1 MCCGTLYHNN
11 GQSLFARDTHGFS
24 SKGTSE
30 GKREFVKW
38 GSVQR
43 EKTLR
48 WVLFCENKKAELL
61 NFLEILEELDKNE
74 KTDRQT
80 IEQDV
85 LADVALC
92 SMNMERDAIQEM
104 YEAGKIS
111 YGTSVSMK
119 NDITLLE
126 LQME

>member
-1 MCCGTLYHNN
+1 MEYILKQLQQQT
-11 GQSLFARDTHGFS
+11 
-24 SKGTSE
+24 
-30 GKREFVKW
+30 EFYQVH
-38 GSVQR
+38 
-43 EKTLR
+43 
-48 WVLFCENKKAELL
+48 CENKKTELL

-74 KTDRQT
+74 RTDRQT
-80 IEQDV
+80 IEQGV

>member
-1 MCCGTLYHNN
+1 MEYILKQLQQQTE
-11 GQSLFARDTHGFS
+11 FS
-24 SKGTSE
+24 
-30 GKREFVKW
+30 
-38 GSVQR
+38 Q
-43 EKTLR
+43 
-48 WVLFCENKKAELL
+48 VLCENKKTELL

-74 KTDRQT
+74 RTDRQT
-80 IEQDV
+80 IEQGV

-104 YEAGKIS
+104 YEEGKIS

>member
-1 MCCGTLYHNN
+1 M
-11 GQSLFARDTHGFS
+11 
-24 SKGTSE
+24 
-30 GKREFVKW
+30 
-38 GSVQR
+38 
-43 EKTLR
+43 
-48 WVLFCENKKAELL
+48 L

-74 KTDRQT
+74 RTDRQT
-80 IEQDV
+80 IEQGV

>member
-1 MCCGTLYHNN
+1 MIFGLQKIKHDE
-11 GQSLFARDTHGFS
+11 Q
-24 SKGTSE
+24 
-30 GKREFVKW
+30 
-38 GSVQR
+38 
-43 EKTLR
+43 EKTKTVEVFLKIKKSNTEY
-48 WVLFCENKKAELL
+48 VLKQLQQQTEFSQDLCENKKAELL
-61 NFLEILEELDKNE
+61 NFLEILEELSKNE
-74 KTDRQT
+74 RNDSPK

-85 LADVALC
+85 LANVALC

-104 YEAGKIS
+104 YEVGKIS

>member
-1 MCCGTLYHNN
+1 MEYILKQQQQQTE
-11 GQSLFARDTHGFS
+11 FS
-24 SKGTSE
+24 KTE
-30 GKREFVKW
+30 G
-38 GSVQR
+38 
-43 EKTLR
+43 
-48 WVLFCENKKAELL
+48 L

-74 KTDRQT
+74 RTDRQT
-80 IEQDV
+80 IEQGV

>member
-1 MCCGTLYHNN
+1 MEYILKQLQQQTEIS
-11 GQSLFARDTHGFS
+11 Q
-24 SKGTSE
+24 
-30 GKREFVKW
+30 
-38 GSVQR
+38 
-43 EKTLR
+43 
-48 WVLFCENKKAELL
+48 VLCENKKTELL

-74 KTDRQT
+74 RTDRQT
-80 IEQDV
+80 IEQGV